1 MQIIVLR
8 KRKFRECI
16 SIEETT
22 DNEETFALNS
32 KKDKSIIRYSII
44 K

>member
-1 MQIIVLR
+1 MQIIILR
-8 KRKFRECI
+8 KRRFRKYI

-22 DNEETFALNS
+22 DDEETFALKS